1 MQKSTSCPRLLLP
14 FLAPIYDRVSGFAW
28 PLVRVAAGL
37 IMIPH
42 GVPKLFG
49 NFAPVLAERVLAPLG
64 CPSPLYWAYFL
75 GALAIFGGALLAAGC
90 LTRLLALMF
99 AAETAIITTMVSL
112 PKGWIYSV
120 PGGGAEFPALLT
132 VLYVALVLRVRS
144 TASGVGRFSCNR
156 RATWSTPSPG
166 HQRSAAAWRCPR
178 GATGDARRRG

>member
-1 MQKSTSCPRLLLP
+1 MEQNASSPRPLLP
-14 FLAPIYDRVSGFAW
+14 FLAPIYDRLSVFAW

-37 IMIPH
+37 IMLPH

-64 CPSPLYWAYFL
+64 FPSPLYWAYFL
-75 GALAIFGGALLAAGC
+75 GALEIFGGVLLAAGF

-99 AAETAIITTMVSL
+99 AVETAIITSMVSL

-132 VLYVALVLRVRS
+132 VLYIALV
-144 TASGVGRFSCNR
+144 F
-156 RATWSTPSPG
+156 
-166 HQRSAAAWRCPR
+166 R
-178 GATGDARRRG
+178 GAGPYSLDSKWGREI